1 MPLPPQGAALRRR
14 APWLVGCLLGALLAC
29 EPRSDAGPV
38 SAAEETAQRLGLAA
52 KALPAPL
59 PRPDFALTDSDGNR
73 FDFRPATSGRL
84 TLLFFGYTHCPDICP
99 GHLTSLAAGLRGL
112 PPELREQVLVV
123 FVGVDAERDT
133 RERVRDWLDHFDP
146 GFVGLTGTEA
156 ELATAQRAALV
167 PTASVEDRWEGGYS
181 VAHASWILVYTPDDQ
196 AHLRYG
202 FGTTATQWSHD
213 LERLAREGWPE
224 A

>member
-1 MPLPPQGAALRRR
+1 
-14 APWLVGCLLGALLAC
+14 
-29 EPRSDAGPV
+29 
-38 SAAEETAQRLGLAA
+38 
-52 KALPAPL
+52 
-59 PRPDFALTDSDGNR
+59 
-73 FDFRPATSGRL
+73 
-84 TLLFFGYTHCPDICP
+84 
-99 GHLTSLAAGLRGL
+99 
-112 PPELREQVLVV
+112 
-123 FVGVDAERDT
+123 
-133 RERVRDWLDHFDP
+133 
-146 GFVGLTGTEA
+146 VGLTGTEA